1 MLSGLTFPRII
12 DNNVADCAL
21 GTTISFKKPEYR
33 DFFSLVYSNLNGI
46 FSRYLVQPQDFYL
59 SVMAATKQVILHSPH
74 PLQRSLSISK
84 VLEIACCGQ
93 AVWQS
98 GQV

>member
-1 MLSGLTFPRII
+1 MLEGKCGWKIK
-12 DNNVADCAL
+12 V
-21 GTTISFKKPEYR
+21 
-33 DFFSLVYSNLNGI
+33 
-46 FSRYLVQPQDFYL
+46 FYL

-98 GQV
+98 RQV